1 MPRRCRWRPTFKQ
14 NRGSALVPAAQTAI
28 KLETCHAPTPP
39 VPRLPAPCSRLP
51 VRLRAARGQ
60 RRAGA
65 GAAAPQEAG
74 HAKNTARLLH
84 LCLPGSRLE
93 VGKSGMPP
101 RCRPCCT
108 HPGPAR
114 RRAPRYGRCCC
125 TRRPR
130 PIRSCPCSRPP
141 ALPPDWLAQPQT
153 LRLVVLDGTWR
164 KSRKMLYRN
173 PGLQQLP
180 RLALQDLPPGRYDIR
195 KAQAP
200 DQLSSF
206 EAAAL
211 ALARLHAWEA
221 GHPAWAQ
228 LLQSFEAA
236 MALHQRLQAAG
247 RAPPGD

>member
-1 MPRRCRWRPTFKQ
+1 MPPRPLCPACL
-14 NRGSALVPAAQTAI
+14 RPAAACLCGCVQ
-28 KLETCHAPTPP
+28 P
-39 VPRLPAPCSRLP
+39 VASAVQVLVL
-51 VRLRAARGQ
+51 Q
-60 RRAGA
+60 H
-65 GAAAPQEAG
+65 PQEAG

-93 VGKSGMPP
+93 VGEVWDADALQALLHAPWPGQAPAAVVRPLLLYPP
-101 RCRPCCT
+101 TP
-108 HPGPAR
+108 PDPQL
-114 RRAPRYGRCCC
+114 PVQ
-125 TRRPR
+125 P
-130 PIRSCPCSRPP
+130 PP
-141 ALPPDWLAQPQT
+141 ALPPDWLAQPQA

-180 RLALQDLPPGRYDIR
+180 RLALQDLPPGRYAIR

-221 GHPAWAQ
+221 GHPAWVQ

-247 RAPPGD
+247 QVPPGD

>member
-1 MPRRCRWRPTFKQ
+1 MQP
-14 NRGSALVPAAQTAI
+14 
-28 KLETCHAPTPP
+28 
-39 VPRLPAPCSRLP
+39 
-51 VRLRAARGQ
+51 
-60 RRAGA
+60 
-65 GAAAPQEAG
+65 
-74 HAKNTARLLH
+74 
-84 LCLPGSRLE
+84 
-93 VGKSGMPP
+93 
-101 RCRPCCT
+101 
-108 HPGPAR
+108 
-114 RRAPRYGRCCC
+114 
-125 TRRPR
+125 
-130 PIRSCPCSRPP
+130 PP

>member
-1 MPRRCRWRPTFKQ
+1 MRSDP
-14 NRGSALVPAAQTAI
+14 
-28 KLETCHAPTPP
+28 
-39 VPRLPAPCSRLP
+39 
-51 VRLRAARGQ
+51 
-60 RRAGA
+60 
-65 GAAAPQEAG
+65 
-74 HAKNTARLLH
+74 ARLAALAG
-84 LCLPGSRLE
+84 GS
-93 VGKSGMPP
+93 VGE
-101 RCRPCCT
+101 
-108 HPGPAR
+108 A
-114 RRAPRYGRCCC
+114 
-125 TRRPR
+125 
-130 PIRSCPCSRPP
+130 
-141 ALPPDWLAQPQT
+141 

-180 RLALQDLPPGRYDIR
+180 RLALQDLPPGRYAIR

-221 GHPAWAQ
+221 GHPAWVQ

-247 RAPPGD
+247 RVPPGD